1 MISFISNY
9 FLISFYLLS
18 INKIGRFLIGML
30 NKFLFLFLSFFL
42 FTCSQSKFADIVY
55 KNKNII
61 QGDGGDYIESP
72 DGKIAKSL
80 RSKNVNT
87 DSTISIIKD
96 SNDIKTNIGNDNSG
110 SGDYHVVE
118 RGDSLWSISRQYE
131 MTLDEIAKLNNL
143 TTPYKVKIGQKI
155 KINGKISNKSIADSS
170 SSDVVD
176 RERPLA
182 TTTYTV
188 KKGDVLS
195 RIADKFN
202 ISSSEIIKLN
212 KLKKPYKIKV
222 GQKLKIRGS
231 SANKNEVKQVV
242 EKKDNKKET
251 ENKKVE
257 DTKTLNAISNKNNKF
272 MWPIKGNIVSSFGGK
287 KNGLFNDGIN
297 ISAPQ
302 GSSFVA
308 TEDGTV
314 AYVGN
319 ELRGY
324 GIIILIKHSGGWIS
338 VYAHCDSV
346 KVSKGDSVKKG
357 QVIGSVGQSGNVHF
371 PQLYFSLRKGRE
383 PVNPLKYF

>member
-1 MISFISNY
+1 
-9 FLISFYLLS
+9 
-18 INKIGRFLIGML
+18 ML